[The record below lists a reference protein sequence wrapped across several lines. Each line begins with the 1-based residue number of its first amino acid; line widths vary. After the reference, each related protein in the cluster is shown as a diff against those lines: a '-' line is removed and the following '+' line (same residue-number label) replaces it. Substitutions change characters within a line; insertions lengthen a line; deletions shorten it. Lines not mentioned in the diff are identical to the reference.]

1 MSEFINREPHVLI
14 IKEGKN
20 RMFDAKR
27 LLFSLLRSSMTGSR
41 SHRARHGFGRSS
53 MGSMAGGLLGSL
65 AMTAVQSYM
74 NRQQSSSSPAPAEQ
88 PVESASTEE
97 NEAAQALVQVMIA
110 AAKADGEVS
119 SEERRRI
126 LDEVAQAG
134 ADEEE
139 RAFLQRELDQPI
151 ELDAV
156 LNRVRDLKIEEEA
169 YAASL
174 LAIEVDTP
182 AEQQYLAYLATRLN
196 LPAETVAQLH
206 ERFDAP
212 QPL

>member
-1 MSEFINREPHVLI
+1 L
-14 IKEGKN
+14 
-20 RMFDAKR
+20 
-27 LLFSLLRSSMTGSR
+27 
-41 SHRARHGFGRSS
+41 
-53 MGSMAGGLLGSL
+53 
-65 AMTAVQSYM
+65 QSYM
-74 NRQQSSSSPAPAEQ
+74 NWQKSSANASATERT
-88 PVESASTEE
+88 VEAASTEE
-97 NEAAQALVQVMIA
+97 NEAAQTLVQVMIA
-110 AAKADGEVS
+110 AAKADGKVS

-139 RAFLQRELDQPI
+139 RAFLHHELDQPI
-151 ELDAV
+151 ELDAM
-156 LNRVRDLKIEEEA
+156 LNRIRDLHIEEEA

-174 LAIEVDTP
+174 LAIEVDTS